1 MVGFFS
7 GTDAGNANLTVMDGA
22 GVFAY
27 GINTIQVSAG
37 TLIPDGNGKCT
48 IQTGGGGGGG
58 ITSVEITSSDAS
70 VSITGSPITT
80 PGGTIDLS
88 VPAGSSITTGQV
100 GFAIGPNFIGG
111 DPDFTYAN
119 TTNVLTL
126 SGTLSASTVSATTV
140 RLGGA
145 TNTPLAANT
154 SGDII
159 PMTLNANGNLT
170 YVSGELTAINQSSTG
185 ADPTQTIGASTV
197 VGSATTF
204 MRSDAAPALETTG
217 VAAGSYTTADI
228 TVDATG
234 RITAASTGS
243 IGMSSFDIV
252 ADGGTTQQVSNG
264 EIIQVLGGSGIAT
277 TVSNTNKIT
286 INSTILPGSPTQ
298 TIGATPVVGIATTY
312 MTSDS
317 APALETTGVV
327 AGSYTT
333 ADITVDATGR
343 ITAASTGTGGS
354 LPANPTQTIGASTV
368 NGTALTFMRSDAAP
382 ALETIAGV
390 SGSYINSNI
399 TVDAT
404 GRITAA
410 SGGATTVST
419 VNIEDSGVAQGNAT
433 TLNFNNNLTATV
445 AGGVATID
453 ASGGG
458 GGNLFSHDETPST
471 NLFSPFR
478 LWQNGDDIEL
488 GVKSGGEN
496 DANVSVFTPLNT
508 VNGSPQL
515 CIISGIGDVSTNT
528 GREYV
533 FYGQEYKKDAVQY
546 HAGSNTNTFPS
557 GSSIPTYFIDNM
569 NQVVLAS
576 SGSVFIGNST
586 LLMQSS
592 VPDPSEGGYQEN
604 KVRVIDAGEHS
615 VLNASAD
622 GGTAEPSTPTTVRL
636 LLIVDSTPIINLK
649 AGTATGNY
657 QLLPEPLL

>member
-22 GVFAY
+22 GIFAY

-37 TLIPDGNGKCT
+37 TLTPDGNGKCT
-48 IQTGGGGGGG
+48 ITTGGGGGGGG
-58 ITSVEITSSDAS
+58 ITSVQITSADAS

-126 SGTLSASTVSATTV
+126 SGTLSASTVSANTV

-197 VGSATTF
+197 FGSATTF
-204 MRSDAAPALETTG
+204 MRSDAAPALEVLAG
-217 VAAGSYTTADI
+217 VSGTYSLATI
-228 TVDATG
+228 TVDDTG
-234 RITAASTGS
+234 RITAASTG
-243 IGMSSFDIV
+243 IE
-252 ADGGTTQQVSNG
+252 ANPTPAN
-264 EIIQVLGGSGIAT
+264 
-277 TVSNTNKIT
+277 
-286 INSTILPGSPTQ
+286 PTQ
-298 TIGATPVVGIATTY
+298 TIGASTVNGFAPTF
-312 MTSDS
+312 MRSDA
-317 APALETTGVV
+317 APALETTGVT
-327 AGSYTT
+327 AGSYTNT
-333 ADITVDATGR
+333 DITVDSTGR
-343 ITAASTGTGGS
+343 ITAASNGIPGNIA
-354 LPANPTQTIGASTV
+354 ANPTQTIGASTV
-368 NGTALTFMRSDAAP
+368 NGTALTYMRSDAAP

-433 TLNFNNNLTATV
+433 TLNFNTNLTATV
-445 AGGVATID
+445 VGGVATIN
-453 ASGGG
+453 ASGG
-458 GGNLFSHDETPST
+458 
-471 NLFSPFR
+471 
-478 LWQNGDDIEL
+478 
-488 GVKSGGEN
+488 SGGASPTFSKHFGDWGATLQLLQDRSPGSGTYDDVDVVNLN
-496 DANVSVFTPLNT
+496 DFQYFTPLIDDQFADNLLPNFPNPLYQIGGDNNAFATGNKNT
-508 VNGSPQL
+508 TPFSLTPGQTFRLTTGIDTSIGGAQVRYSLEEYNNNIFGTGSGNLAAFVINPTYLGLDNGTLGSL
-515 CIISGIGDVSTNT
+515 YFNLDLGVLDVSGGTPIEGVILGAT
-528 GREYV
+528 SMGVLEIMYLGEYAFKSGNV
-533 FYGQEYKKDAVQY
+533 DCFMV
-546 HAGSNTNTFPS
+546 SNQ
-557 GSSIPTYFIDNM
+557 GILD
-569 NQVVLAS
+569 
-576 SGSVFIGNST
+576 IGKGST
-586 LLMQSS
+586 LLQKLS
-592 VPDPSEGGYQEN
+592 
-604 KVRVIDAGEHS
+604 
-615 VLNASAD
+615 
-622 GGTAEPSTPTTVRL
+622 
-636 LLIVDSTPIINLK
+636 
-649 AGTATGNY
+649 
-657 QLLPEPLL
+657 

>member
-37 TLIPDGNGKCT
+37 DLIPNGNGKCT
-48 IQTGGGGGGG
+48 IDTSGGGGGGSG
-58 ITSVEITSSDAS
+58 ITSVEITSADGS

-111 DPDFTYAN
+111 DSDFTYAN

-140 RLGGA
+140 RLAGA
-145 TNTPLAANT
+145 SDTPLAANT

-159 PMTLNANGNLT
+159 AMGLGANGLLNYT
-170 YVSGELTAINQSSTG
+170 SGVLTALTQGFTINDGSISKGIGNGNELKLASNTAIGQTISTLSANTVQLDTVLKSTGVSPDTYSPASIVVDAQGRITAASTAVISSPTG

-197 VGSATTF
+197 VGSAITF
-204 MRSDAAPALETTG
+204 MRSDAAPALETILG
-217 VAAGSYTTADI
+217 VSGSYTNTDI

-234 RITAASTGS
+234 RIIAAS
-243 IGMSSFDIV
+243 
-252 ADGGTTQQVSNG
+252 NG
-264 EIIQVLGGSGIAT
+264 IPG
-277 TVSNTNKIT
+277 
-286 INSTILPGSPTQ
+286 NS
-298 TIGATPVVGIATTY
+298 
-312 MTSDS
+312 
-317 APALETTGVV
+317 
-327 AGSYTT
+327 
-333 ADITVDATGR
+333 
-343 ITAASTGTGGS
+343 
-354 LPANPTQTIGASTV
+354 PANPTQTIGASTV
-368 NGTALTFMRSDAAP
+368 NGTALTYMRSDAAP

-458 GGNLFSHDETPST
+458 GNLFSHDETPST

-478 LWQNGDDIEL
+478 LWQDSDDIEL

-508 VNGSPQL
+508 FSENPQL
-515 CIISGIGDVSTNT
+515 CIISGIGPASDNT

-533 FYGQEYKKDAVQY
+533 FYGQEFKADAVQY
-546 HAGSNTNTFPS
+546 HAGSNTNTYPS

-576 SGSVFIGNST
+576 SGSVFRGNST
-586 LLMQSS
+586 LFMASS
-592 VPDPSEGGYQEN
+592 IPDPLAGAFQEN

-615 VLNASAD
+615 VLNGSID
-622 GGTAEPSTPTTVRL
+622 GGTEEPSTGTTVRL
-636 LLIVDSTPIINLK
+636 LLIVDSTPIINPK

-657 QLLPEPLL
+657 QLLPLPLL